1 MPRKRSLTI
10 SIAYMLPQPPL
21 TSRTA
26 SSWGASSR
34 ARSSKIERS
43 LASSWSGGVRGAVVV
58 VVVEGEGEGEEELGD
73 DDDDELLEYATADF
87 WDMNGRR
94 E

>member
-1 MPRKRSLTI
+1 M
-10 SIAYMLPQPPL
+10 
-21 TSRTA
+21 
-26 SSWGASSR
+26 
-34 ARSSKIERS
+34 
-43 LASSWSGGVRGAVVV
+43 V